1 MILIRLDQNFYK
13 KKREVSIIL
22 KSITK
27 YDKRGKPSQKLFF
40 FFFWNFWE
48 GRWIKKIFLKYLC
61 ILTRLLFSE
70 LYLCLVQIGYWFG
83 LSYYVLD
90 AKISKYL
97 KQNAF
102 FTKKHFPVNR
112 TTPHFNFQKLT
123 YSPGSVWSDLLRD
136 ISEINLRSIVRKETV
151 K

>member
-27 YDKRGKPSQKLFF
+27 YDKRGKPSQKSIFLEFL
-40 FFFWNFWE
+40 
-48 GRWIKKIFLKYLC
+48 GRQMNKKIILKYLC

-123 YSPGSVWSDLLRD
+123 YSPGSV
-136 ISEINLRSIVRKETV
+136 
-151 K
+151 